1 MDELEQYRQRLRIIL
16 EAEKICVFELDGVVC
31 SCSAGAAFYPRTRPI
46 LTRCSKRR
54 IWRSTRRKPQGK
66 GSSFTTGDPGTAP
79 PDTQIKWP
87 TRAGAAALEIGR

>member
-46 LTRCSKRR
+46 LTRCSKKADMALYEAKTSRER
-54 IWRSTRRKPQGK
+54 VVFYHGGP
-66 GSSFTTGDPGTAP
+66 GDGAPGHT
-79 PDTQIKWP
+79 D
-87 TRAGAAALEIGR
+87 